1 MVADL
6 VAVQTRTSAPREGN
20 KVEVLEGKF
29 RSLKLSFVPKKKT
42 SFYMS
47 HVFPDPFSKIFVSS
61 PTLLSSNQNFGRNAN
76 GSFRCNWKHCF
87 NRTMSFHFLLMIP
100 LIMSVSFCKYKA
112 LIACV
117 AAAPSTHRLDHWYSS
132 SSLRIAHVRYMKILT
147 WLRGF
152 LVIIFIFGL
161 VFFVLKSLLE
171 IARQWSHEKFAILTP
186 KPRSHVRIFIY
197 RTRAISAQKLL
208 CTNSQTLYTAVSY
221 FPFNQ
226 SKLSTL
232 RLLKKTVKP
241 VKPTKSS
248 TWPYLNEI
256 LVHFTNEIKT
266 KGYDV
271 FGVCDSP
278 AKKE

>member
-47 HVFPDPFSKIFVSS
+47 HVFPDRFSKIFVSS

-76 GSFRCNWKHCF
+76 GSFRCDWKRCF

-112 LIACV
+112 LTACV

-152 LVIIFIFGL
+152 LVIIFISGL
-161 VFFVLKSLLE
+161 VSLCLSLFWKLRDNGVMKNVQLWPQNLGVMLE
-171 IARQWSHEKFAILTP
+171 F
-186 KPRSHVRIFIY
+186 
-197 RTRAISAQKLL
+197 
-208 CTNSQTLYTAVSY
+208 SY
-221 FPFNQ
+221 IERG
-226 SKLSTL
+226 L
-232 RLLKKTVKP
+232 
-241 VKPTKSS
+241 
-248 TWPYLNEI
+248 
-256 LVHFTNEIKT
+256 LVHKSYCALIRRPSIQQFVIFHSTNRN
-266 KGYDV
+266 YR
-271 FGVCDSP
+271 P
-278 AKKE
+278 

>member
-1 MVADL
+1 MVADLL

-20 KVEVLEGKF
+20 KVVVLEGKF
-29 RSLKLSFVPKKKT
+29 WSLKLSFVPKKKT

-47 HVFPDPFSKIFVSS
+47 HVFPDPFSKLFVSS
-61 PTLLSSNQNFGRNAN
+61 PTLLSSNQNFGRNVN

-100 LIMSVSFCKYKA
+100 LIMSVWFCKYKA

-152 LVIIFIFGL
+152 LAISFIFGL

-186 KPRSHVRIFIY
+186 KPRSHVSR
-197 RTRAISAQKLL
+197 L
-208 CTNSQTLYTAVSY
+208 SY
-221 FPFNQ
+221 IERG
-226 SKLSTL
+226 L
-232 RLLKKTVKP
+232 
-241 VKPTKSS
+241 
-248 TWPYLNEI
+248 
-256 LVHFTNEIKT
+256 LVHKSYCALTRRPSIQRFLIFHSTNRN
-266 KGYDV
+266 YR
-271 FGVCDSP
+271 P
-278 AKKE
+278 

>member
-20 KVEVLEGKF
+20 KVEVFEGKF
-29 RSLKLSFVPKKKT
+29 WSLKLSFVPKKKT

-61 PTLLSSNQNFGRNAN
+61 PTLLSSNQNFGRNVN

-100 LIMSVSFCKYKA
+100 LIMSVWFCKYKA

-147 WLRGF
+147 WLWGF

-171 IARQWSHEKFAILTP
+171 ISRQWSHEKFAILTP
-186 KPRSHVRIFIY
+186 KPQNHVRIFIH

-226 SKLSTL
+226 SKWSTFK
-232 RLLKKTVKP
+232 LLKK
-241 VKPTKSS
+241 
-248 TWPYLNEI
+248 NC
-256 LVHFTNEIKT
+256 KT
-266 KGYDV
+266 
-271 FGVCDSP
+271 S
-278 AKKE
+278 

>member
-132 SSLRIAHVRYMKILT
+132 SSLRIPHVRSMKILT

-152 LVIIFIFGL
+152 LVIFFYIWFG
-161 VFFVLKSLLE
+161 F
-171 IARQWSHEKFAILTP
+171 
-186 KPRSHVRIFIY
+186 
-197 RTRAISAQKLL
+197 L
-208 CTNSQTLYTAVSY
+208 CS
-221 FPFNQ
+221 
-226 SKLSTL
+226 
-232 RLLKKTVKP
+232 
-241 VKPTKSS
+241 
-248 TWPYLNEI
+248 
-256 LVHFTNEIKT
+256 
-266 KGYDV
+266 
-271 FGVCDSP
+271 
-278 AKKE
+278 